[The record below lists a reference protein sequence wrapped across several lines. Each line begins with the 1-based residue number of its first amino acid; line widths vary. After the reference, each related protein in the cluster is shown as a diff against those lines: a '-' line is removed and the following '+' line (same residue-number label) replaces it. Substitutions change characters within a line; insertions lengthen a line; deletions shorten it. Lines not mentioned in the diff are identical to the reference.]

1 MVKKHDLKIF
11 ALIWACIFM
20 VIGLLPLIN
29 SGDTRIWSI
38 AVSLLFAI
46 VAFVKPELLIKFYT
60 IWTKV
65 GEFIGG
71 IISKIVL
78 FILFYGLFAPV
89 AIFLRLIGKDLLNK
103 KIDKSQESYW
113 IEREMQPQS
122 MKNQF

>member
-1 MVKKHDLKIF
+1 MVKKHDLKVF
-11 ALIWACIFM
+11 ALIWAGIFM
-20 VIGLLPLIN
+20 VIGLLPLIK
-29 SGDTRIWSI
+29 SGDMRVWSVI
-38 AVSLLFAI
+38 VSILFAI
-46 VAFVKPELLIKFYT
+46 VAFVKPEILTQFYT

-71 IISKIVL
+71 IISKIVM
-78 FILFYGLFAPV
+78 FILFYGLFTPV

-113 IEREMQPQS
+113 IERETQPQS